1 MMKFIVLLREPDG
14 RTTRHSEEEAATHQA
29 GWKEWL
35 STWAQQDKV
44 RGGSGLTLDGRII
57 KSRGNTITTDLH
69 RNHSEIV
76 GGYLL
81 LNAADFDEA
90 VQIISSC
97 PIYDF
102 GGYAE
107 IRELQNQ
114 NSF

>member
-1 MMKFIVLLREPDG
+1 MKKFIVLFREPDG
-14 RTTRHSEEEAATHQA
+14 RAIKHSEAEASTHQA
-29 GWKEWL
+29 SWKDWL
-35 STWAQQDKV
+35 SNWAQKGKIQ
-44 RGGSGLTLDGRII
+44 GGSGLTLDGRII
-57 KSRGNTITTDLH
+57 KSRGNNITTDLH
-69 RNHSEIV
+69 RNHTEIV